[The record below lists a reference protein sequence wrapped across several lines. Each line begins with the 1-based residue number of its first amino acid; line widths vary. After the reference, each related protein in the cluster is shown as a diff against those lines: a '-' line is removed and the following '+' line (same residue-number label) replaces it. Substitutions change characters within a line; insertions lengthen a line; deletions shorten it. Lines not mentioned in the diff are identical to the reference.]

1 MAQTPKK
8 KGPHLP
14 SKEAFLD
21 PQLDLFQKFLCNT
34 DEERDQLSNTIEL
47 WDSMPKY
54 AISAKAM
61 TKMRTAEGHLPRQE
75 LSFRHKGREYTV
87 RITPC
92 LVEDENGQEKAYYP
106 GATEE
111 LVEDALR
118 KIAVEQYS
126 GFFDRPNF
134 RSGVVFSL
142 YMLRNELQK
151 RGHTRSYQEI
161 KRSLDILSS
170 SIIEIRMPEDQGFI
184 RSTYLPTV
192 AAVSRTRLAE
202 DPNAKWIVHFHSLVT
217 QGIDTLTYRQFNY
230 HKMMALKTQLS
241 RWLFKQLV
249 HKFTFASLL
258 NSFDIL
264 YSTVKRDSGL
274 LSNYRQE
281 KEGVRALANA
291 FEELR
296 EMGVLFEVTRE
307 DSLGR
312 RGKIEDVKFHLKP
325 SAEFI
330 KEMKAANKRL
340 SDSVVPVDKSGLRLT
355 GR

>member
-1 MAQTPKK
+1 MTEPPKK
-8 KGPHLP
+8 KKGSILP
-14 SKEAFLD
+14 SKDAFLD
-21 PQLDLFQKFLCNT
+21 PQLDLFQNFLCNT
-34 DEERDQLSNTIEL
+34 ENERDQLSNTIEL

-54 AISAKAM
+54 AVSAKAM
-61 TKMRTAEGHLPRQE
+61 NKLRTAEGNLPRQE
-75 LSFRHKGREYTV
+75 MNFRHKGRDYSIRV
-87 RITPC
+87 TPGI
-92 LVEDENGQEKAYYP
+92 VEDENGKDKSYYP
-106 GATEE
+106 SATEE

-118 KIAVEQYS
+118 KIAVEQYA

-142 YMLRNELQK
+142 YMLRSELQR

-170 SIIEIRMPEDQGFI
+170 SIIEIRMPEDQGFM
-184 RSTYLPTV
+184 RSPYLPTV

-202 DPNAKWIVHFHSLVT
+202 DPNAKWVVHFHALVT

-230 HKMMALKTQLS
+230 HKMMALKTQLA

-249 HKFTFASLL
+249 HKFTFASML
-258 NSFDIL
+258 NSFDIF

-274 LSNYRQE
+274 LGNYRQE
-281 KEGVRALANA
+281 KEGVRALTGA

-296 EMGVLFEVTRE
+296 EMGVLAEVHRE
-307 DSLGR
+307 DTLGKR
-312 RGKIEDVKFHLKP
+312 KKIEDVKFLLHP
-325 SAEFI
+325 SPEFI

-340 SDSVVPVDKSGLRLT
+340 SSSIPVDKSNRKLAER
-355 GR
+355 